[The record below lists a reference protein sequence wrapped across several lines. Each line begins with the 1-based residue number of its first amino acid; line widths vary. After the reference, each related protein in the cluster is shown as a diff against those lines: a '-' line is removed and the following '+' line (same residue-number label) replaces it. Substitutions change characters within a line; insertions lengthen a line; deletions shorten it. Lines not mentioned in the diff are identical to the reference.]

1 MPVIMRFAGWSAIGA
16 RVQMDTVRLR
26 AYVRGEVQGVGYRA
40 FARRY
45 ARTLGVQGYARNLDD
60 GSVEVIAEGP
70 RITLDTF
77 LNALKRGSPSGSV
90 DTVEV
95 HWETASGEY
104 ATFLVR

>member
-1 MPVIMRFAGWSAIGA
+1 MPVIMRFAGWSAEGA
-16 RVQMDTVRLR
+16 REQMDTVRLR

-70 RITLDTF
+70 RLILDTF

-90 DTVEV
+90 DTIEV
-95 HWETASGEY
+95 HWEAATGEY